1 MLTSTNVHN
10 VKEIVVKEDS
20 NALTLGGEKT
30 HWVSLEFKGD
40 MGQHEITI
48 FNTTILDFVNA
59 LEKALHEEGAIVNF
73 DVVGA
78 K

>member
-10 VKEIVVKEDS
+10 VKEIVAKEDS
-20 NALTLGGEKT
+20 GEMAR
-30 HWVSLEFKGD
+30 WVTLEFKGEL
-40 MGQHEITI
+40 GQHEVTI